1 MISCVLTE
9 FLPKKF
15 VNMVTTWVKVR
26 FQSYYPVI
34 EMTIISTYVHREQ
47 DYKIKSY
54 PLNF

>member
-34 EMTIISTYVHREQ
+34 EMTIIST
-47 DYKIKSY
+47 
-54 PLNF
+54 